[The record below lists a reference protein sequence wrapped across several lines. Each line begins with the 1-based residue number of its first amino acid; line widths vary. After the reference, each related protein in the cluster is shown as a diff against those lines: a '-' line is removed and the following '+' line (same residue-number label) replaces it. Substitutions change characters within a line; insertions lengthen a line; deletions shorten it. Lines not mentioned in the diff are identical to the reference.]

1 MSHERFADAA
11 ASYLLGALPEGERA
25 EFEAHLDGCPDC
37 RAEVEELRVAAEA
50 LPVAAPPM
58 RPPAALKDRIMA
70 EVEREA
76 ALLRSAGPEADRVE
90 PRPQRRRRWWRFE
103 LPMPAV
109 AALACATLLA
119 GLGAGALIFGGGGG
133 QTIQFDKSGTLSA
146 KASAELDVSGDSAM
160 LVARGLP
167 APRSGRVYQVWV
179 QRDGRPPEP
188 TAALFTPRGDGS
200 ATASVPD
207 VKGVDKVMVS
217 DEPSGGS
224 PQPTTDPILIASLA

>member
-1 MSHERFADAA
+1 MSHEDFQDASA
-11 ASYLLGALPEGERA
+11 AYLLGALPDGERA
-25 EFEAHLDGCPDC
+25 GFEAHLASCPDC
-37 RAEVEELRVAAEA
+37 RAELDELRVAAEA

-58 RPPAALKDRIMA
+58 RPPPALKARIMA

-76 ALLRSAGPEADRVE
+76 ALLRSAGPEADRPA
-90 PRPQRRRRWWRFE
+90 PRRERRRWFGFG
-103 LPMPAV
+103 LPTPAV
-109 AALACATLLA
+109 AALACATLLV
-119 GLGAGALIFGGGGG
+119 GIGVGALVFGSGDSG
-133 QTIQFDKSGTLSA
+133 QTLQFKNGGALSA
-146 KASAELDVSGDSAM
+146 RASAELDVKGDSA
-160 LVARGLP
+160 LIVARGLP
-167 APRSGRVYQVWV
+167 APGSGRVYQVWV
-179 QRDGRPPEP
+179 QRDGGPPEP